1 MSSPATPAPITDTST
16 SSPRTTS
23 GSGRTSIQRLLVT
36 SVLMVVTLAVLTG
49 IVFPLIMLGLGQLFF
64 NHQANGSLIK
74 NSHGQV
80 VGSQLIG
87 QNFTKPQYFHPRLSA
102 AGKGYDAT
110 SSGGTNL
117 GPTSAQLLKNTIAQ
131 ANLIR
136 KENNLPANYQLP
148 ADAVSTSAS
157 GLDPDIS
164 QAYAELQVPRV
175 AKARG
180 MSQGAVRALGKKYM
194 SGRDLGF
201 LGEPRVNVLELNLA
215 LDSAKK

>member
-1 MSSPATPAPITDTST
+1 MSTTATPITDISAPTGKKTSF
-16 SSPRTTS
+16 
-23 GSGRTSIQRLLVT
+23 GGLVLS
-36 SVLMVVTLAVLTG
+36 SVLMVIVLTIFTG
-49 IVFPLIMLGLGQLFF
+49 IIFPLVMLGLGQLFF

-74 NSHGQV
+74 GSNGQI
-80 VGSQLIG
+80 VGSEIIG

-110 SSGGTNL
+110 ASAGTNL
-117 GPTSAQLLKNTIAQ
+117 GPTNSTLVKNTVAQ

-136 KENNLPANYQLP
+136 KENNLPANYPLP

-164 QAYAELQVPRV
+164 RAYANLQIPRV

-180 MSQGAVRALGKKYM
+180 LSLAAVSALVQKY
-194 SGRDLGF
+194 SSDRTLGI
-201 LGEPRVNVLELNLA
+201 LGEPRDNVLQLNLS
-215 LDSAKK
+215 LDRLKK